1 LQAVI
6 SRLLSA
12 VARGFLVLL
21 LVATPGLM
29 APGISEDG
37 AQVVVL
43 VALAAAAMTML
54 EYTSSYP
61 SLFEFRDA
69 PPFNRIRFA
78 NLFFSVFLISVLVRH
93 TVDPGQLT
101 LLVTAVGDVVGRAI
115 DFPYSPVR
123 LVILMLPED
132 ASMADVALVRSAAGL
147 AFTIST
153 AAVLIF
159 LAIVR
164 LTRWPMDSGSFNV
177 WINLPTFDPTSGG
190 DVVGR
195 LSRDGRINVALGI
208 LLPFLMPAVVNAAGA
223 LFGPMSIGNLQ
234 TMIWTVAA
242 WAFLP
247 SSLIARGLAMQRVA
261 AIIARKRRE
270 TTATTGGLVPA

>member
-1 LQAVI
+1 MI

>member
-1 LQAVI
+1 VI